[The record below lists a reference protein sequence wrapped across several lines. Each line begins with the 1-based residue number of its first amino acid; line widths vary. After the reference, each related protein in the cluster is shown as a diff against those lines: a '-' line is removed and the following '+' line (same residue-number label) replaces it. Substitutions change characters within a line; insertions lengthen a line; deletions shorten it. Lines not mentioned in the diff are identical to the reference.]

1 MRIAVYS
8 GSFNP
13 LHIGHLA
20 IMQHLRDRFDWTYL
34 VVSPKNPL
42 KDSISADTG
51 TDRYRAA
58 VQAVC
63 RHPELKVWVEDIE
76 LGMEPPHYTIRTLD
90 ALKAREPE
98 HDYTLVIGA
107 DNLADIHR
115 WRDFDRIMTEYGL
128 AVYPR
133 TGFDLDTLI
142 RDLRA
147 ENPAW
152 KIDVLDA
159 PKVDISSTQIRD
171 GLAEGRALGC
181 VAGHHRETVG
191 PHAPAADH
199 QQDLELGV
207 LVLEGDDFLHQA
219 GIGNDDAAV
228 AGGGVAETAVRLL
241 ADVGTQ
247 RSGIFAASAF
257 AGIVVIVGDDFID
270 RFGGRDT
277 DSAVFGAGAKQHAQ
291 RQDGCADC

>member
-115 WRDFDRIMTEYGL
+115 WRDYDRIMTEYGL

-171 GLAEGRALGC
+171 GLAEGR
-181 VAGHHRETVG
+181 
-191 PHAPAADH
+191 DMS
-199 QQDLELGV
+199 QYMM
-207 LVLEGDDFLHQA
+207 
-219 GIGNDDAAV
+219 
-228 AGGGVAETAVRLL
+228 
-241 ADVGTQ
+241 
-247 RSGIFAASAF
+247 
-257 AGIVVIVGDDFID
+257 
-270 RFGGRDT
+270 
-277 DSAVFGAGAKQHAQ
+277 
-291 RQDGCADC
+291 

>member
-20 IMQHLRDRFDWTYL
+20 ITQHLRDRFDWTYL

-171 GLAEGRALGC
+171 GLAEGR
-181 VAGHHRETVG
+181 
-191 PHAPAADH
+191 DMS
-199 QQDLELGV
+199 QYMM
-207 LVLEGDDFLHQA
+207 
-219 GIGNDDAAV
+219 
-228 AGGGVAETAVRLL
+228 
-241 ADVGTQ
+241 
-247 RSGIFAASAF
+247 
-257 AGIVVIVGDDFID
+257 
-270 RFGGRDT
+270 
-277 DSAVFGAGAKQHAQ
+277 
-291 RQDGCADC
+291 